1 MPSARHLEF
10 HLQRNLNFSDGIAVL
25 DIALKIPRGQ
35 WLALLGPS
43 GAGKTT
49 ILRLLAGLTAAD
61 AGHIRMEQETWLDV
75 GQGHNTPTR
84 LRRCGFVFQDHALF
98 PHMTVRRNVLFARP
112 RGADPGLVDEL
123 LDLVG
128 LTDLADRYP
137 VQLSG
142 GQQQRL
148 ALARA
153 LASSPRILLLDE
165 PLSALD
171 ASLRRE
177 MQDLLLKIRA
187 SEMVDYAVLVTHDPD
202 EAERLVDRTIRLE
215 RGRIVADD
223 SRPGLAAP
231 FSPPFT
237 PRPAAAAG
245 ILSAHPRT

>member
-1 MPSARHLEF
+1 MPTARHLEF
-10 HLQRNLNFSDGIAVL
+10 HLRRYLNFADGVSAL
-25 DIALKIPRGQ
+25 DVALGIPRGQ

-49 ILRLLAGLTAAD
+49 LLRLLAGLTAAD

-75 GQGHNTPTR
+75 RLGNNTPTR

-98 PHMTVRRNVLFARP
+98 PHMTARRNALFARP
-112 RGADPGLVDEL
+112 RGADPGLIDEL

-171 ASLRRE
+171 AGLRRE
-177 MQDLLLKIRA
+177 MQDLLLKVRA
-187 SEMVDYAVLVTHDPD
+187 AELVDYAVLVTHDAG
-202 EAERLVDRTIRLE
+202 EAARLVDRTVRLE
-215 RGRIVADD
+215 RGRVVADD
-223 SRPGLAAP
+223 GGHSATADHSPGTIRLRTIHSRT
-231 FSPPFT
+231 SP
-237 PRPAAAAG
+237 
-245 ILSAHPRT
+245 